1 VSTKQLF
8 AKLSIDGRF
17 RVWKA
22 RCHAYSC
29 SSSDFEGFEVGD
41 NGKQVN
47 MRRQKGFSLIELLIV
62 VAVILIIAAIAIPNM
77 MRARMSANEASAVA
91 SMRSI
96 YTAEAAYMAQGWSN
110 PGAIG
115 FSAVL
120 LDLGN
125 TGGCTPPTATSACQ
139 IDDQIAQ
146 ATTPATAKSGYFFT
160 YVATTNGALN
170 TGFTLQGDPVV
181 RGSSGQRSFFV
192 DQTGVIRANQTQAA
206 LSTDTAIQ

>member
-1 VSTKQLF
+1 
-8 AKLSIDGRF
+8 
-17 RVWKA
+17 
-22 RCHAYSC
+22 
-29 SSSDFEGFEVGD
+29 
-41 NGKQVN
+41 

-96 YTAEAAYMAQGWSN
+96 FTAEAAYMAQGWSN

-115 FSAVL
+115 FSAVMA
-120 LDLGN
+120 DLGGS
-125 TGGCTPPTATSACQ
+125 TCTPPTATAACQ
-139 IDDQIAQ
+139 LDNAL
-146 ATTPATAKSGYFFT
+146 AAASTPGTAKSGYFFT
-160 YVATTNGALN
+160 YHPLTNGIFN

-192 DQTGVIRANQTQAA
+192 DQTGLIRANQTQVA
-206 LSTDTAIQ
+206 LSTDPSI